1 MISRTSNKIIM
12 NKLIWMFFVAAAM
25 SATAQN
31 VTSRSQAFEVDFSDP
46 KKSINSSVPTVT
58 WITPIPEM
66 TYAQEAK
73 FKVAFEVQSVSAI
86 KSVIINIRE
95 SELTATRGSLPL
107 EPKAEEKNK
116 LMVERS
122 ITLMDGDNLIE
133 IVAENIDGIKT
144 VTTRSVRVGSVGIA
158 NASSLKRTDYALV
171 FATDQYD
178 HWGDLVNPVFDS
190 RTISDELRNTYGFK
204 VDLVEN
210 ASQSDILKKL
220 REYAERKYQ
229 PLDQLFI
236 FFAGHGSYD
245 QTFGEGFVVTKE
257 SLLNDEAKTT
267 YLSHNRL
274 RSIINNI
281 QCEHIFLAMD
291 VCFGGTFD
299 QALASARGGEE
310 EVYKEQNPVEFI
322 TRKLTYKTRRFLTS
336 GGKTYVSDGI
346 PGKHS
351 PFAKNFLDALRSR
364 GGRDGVLTL
373 PELFTYVERLKIQP
387 RFGEFGDNA
396 PGSDFIFI
404 AK

>member
-1 MISRTSNKIIM
+1 M